1 MILFNGPE
9 GVFQQDSAPAHK
21 AKTTQKWL
29 QRNTPA
35 FISTEDWPLQ
45 SPGPNPMD

>member
-1 MILFNGPE
+1 MTLFNGQE
-9 GVFQQDSAPAHK
+9 GVFQQDSAPTHK
-21 AKTTQKWL
+21 AKMTQEWM

-35 FISTEDWPLQ
+35 FISAEDWPLR